1 MNTIDLGR
9 VRGPS
14 GADGANGKSAFEY
27 AVEGGYPGTE
37 DDFKELMSKGPW
49 IPTTQKGTP
58 EGVAVLTEDGIVPD
72 SQLPAYTP
80 LDARGDTI
88 APLEGGKVPE
98 SYLPPLGRFRE
109 MTESLTDRQ
118 SGGLYAMVLTDF
130 TGSDV

>member
-1 MNTIDLGR
+1 M
-9 VRGPS
+9 
-14 GADGANGKSAFEY
+14 
-27 AVEGGYPGTE
+27 
-37 DDFKELMSKGPW
+37 
-49 IPTTQKGTP
+49 
-58 EGVAVLTEDGIVPD
+58 LTADGIVPD

-80 LDARGDTI
+80 QDARGDTL

-118 SGGLYAMVLTDF
+118 SGDLYAMVLTDF